1 MVTRFVAVV
10 VVCLSSFITLPQAYA
25 EKHVQTLNGR
35 EFVVHSN
42 AAPVIV
48 HRVLPPFLGKH
59 VTERQLKVGRLPPVA
74 RK

>member
-1 MVTRFVAVV
+1 MFARCIVVAI
-10 VVCLSSFITLPQAYA
+10 VCFSSFVSLPNAYA
-25 EKHVQTLNGR
+25 DKYVQHVNGR
-35 EFVVHSN
+35 DFVVHTN

-74 RK
+74 RR

>member
-1 MVTRFVAVV
+1 MFLRSVAMIVVGLSCFVG
-10 VVCLSSFITLPQAYA
+10 LPKAYA
-25 EKHVQTLNGR
+25 EKYVQHVNGR

-42 AAPVIV
+42 AAPVMV

-74 RK
+74 RR